1 MYDTTSAA
9 AATGIVALFGILVF
23 FAVMLTFGYVIPAI
37 IVYWR
42 VMTKAGEPGWKA
54 IVPLYNWITLGKIAK
69 QSTLG
74 WSLAGVMLANALIQ
88 NNNSSLGSLLSLAS
102 FGLFI
107 ALIVQLSKQFNKE
120 AGFWWLVVLLPIV
133 AVFMTKDLQY
143 KGSAAPL
150 VPVGPV
156 AAATPAAPAA
166 PATEVKPED
175 KPQV

>member
-1 MYDTTSAA
+1 MYNTTSAA
-9 AATGIVALFGILVF
+9 AATGLAAIFGILLF
-23 FAVMLTFGYVIPAI
+23 FAFILTFGYLIPAI

-54 IVPLYNWITLGKIAK
+54 LIPFYNWITLGKIAK

-74 WSLAGVMLANALIQ
+74 WSVADVMLANVLIQ
-88 NNNSSLGSLLSLAS
+88 NSSLSNLLSLAS

-107 ALIVQLSKQFNKE
+107 ALIVQLSKQFNKA

-143 KGSAAPL
+143 KGAVVAVASPIALAA
-150 VPVGPV
+150 
-156 AAATPAAPAA
+156 
-166 PATEVKPED
+166 EKVKPED
-175 KPQV
+175 KPQA